1 MLDEKGRLFGKV
13 SIVDLAI
20 IFIVVLLVAGYL
32 YRDRA
37 AGTPTEA
44 KTVVVKVVCNGVYPG
59 TENSIKV
66 GDHLVASGGLT
77 NVKIT
82 DIRVEQA
89 NWTVETADGQIN
101 LTTNPFRKDIYL
113 TLEGKTSQI
122 TPAEITFAGQK
133 CRVGKED
140 FFIKTQ
146 KVEALAI
153 VRDIAIK
160 GE

>member
-20 IFIVVLLVAGYL
+20 VLIVLILVAGYL

-37 AGTPTEA
+37 AGTPAQA

-59 TENSIKV
+59 TEDSIKI
-66 GDHLVASGGLT
+66 GDNLVASGGVT
-77 NVKIT
+77 NVRIT
-82 DIRVEQA
+82 DMRVEPA
-89 NWTVETADGQIN
+89 YWTVNTADGHMN

-140 FFIKTQ
+140 FVIKTQ
-146 KVEALAI
+146 KVEVIAI
-153 VRDIAIK
+153 VQDIAIE

>member
-20 IFIVVLLVAGYL
+20 VFIVLILVAGYL

-37 AGTPTEA
+37 AGTPAAA

-66 GDHLVASGGLT
+66 GDQLVASGGLT
-77 NVKIT
+77 NVKVT
-82 DIRVEQA
+82 EMHVEQA
-89 NWTVETADGQIN
+89 YWTVNAADGTMN
-101 LTTNPFRKDIYL
+101 LTTNPFRRDIYL

-122 TPAEITFAGQK
+122 SPAEIVFAGQK
-133 CRVGKED
+133 CRVGNEE
-140 FFIKTQ
+140 FYIKTQ
-146 KVEALAI
+146 KMEAKAI
-153 VRDIAIK
+153 VLDIAVK
-160 GE
+160 DE